1 MLWLHPE
8 IWGKG
13 GSHSNINSEHMKGSP
28 FQKLIFFDELSVT
41 PKYLQLAN
49 CIVKAM
55 EDGKLSVGDMLPS
68 INELSF
74 HYEICRDTAEK
85 GYKHLKSLGL
95 IGSVPGKGYFVSN
108 TDVESTSRVFLL
120 FNKLSPHKKII
131 YDSFVQTLGSH
142 VRVDFYIY
150 NNDLSLFRR
159 LLDSISVDY
168 NYFVIIPHFI
178 EGEEQAPK
186 IINQID
192 KEKLILLDKLL
203 PGVTGNFSAV
213 YESFKKDIQFALE
226 QAIDRLRNYQSLKLI
241 FPENSYYPVEII
253 EGFTAF
259 CKQYDFDHQIIHD
272 VQELKLNKGDV
283 YINLMDDDL
292 VELIEK
298 IMSAKLQLG
307 KEVGVI
313 SYNETPLKRIIQ
325 NGITTISTDFEAM
338 GRMAGEIV
346 RTSKKERKEVPFF
359 LNLRS
364 SL

>member
-1 MLWLHPE
+1 MRLILYA
-8 IWGKG
+8 
-13 GSHSNINSEHMKGSP
+13 MKGSP
-28 FQKLIFFDELSVT
+28 FQKLIYFDELSVT
-41 PKYLQLAN
+41 PKYLQLAH
-49 CIVKAM
+49 CFVKAM

-74 HYEICRDTAEK
+74 HYEICRDTVEK

-95 IGSVPGKGYFVSN
+95 IGSVPGKGYFVSSV
-108 TDVESTSRVFLL
+108 DVKSTSRVFLM

-131 YDSFVQTLGSH
+131 YDSFVQTLGSN
-142 VRVDFYIY
+142 VRIDFYVY

-159 LLDSISVDY
+159 LLDGIAVDY

-192 KEKLILLDKLL
+192 KDRLILLDKLL
-203 PGVTGNFSAV
+203 PGITGDFSAV
-213 YESFKKDIQFALE
+213 YESFRKDIQYALE
-226 QAIDRLRNYQSLKLI
+226 KALDHLRKYKALKLI

-259 CKQYDFDHQIIHD
+259 CKQNAFAHHIIHD
-272 VQELKLNKGDV
+272 VREIKLSKGDV

-292 VELIEK
+292 VFLIEK
-298 IMSAKLQLG
+298 ILGSKFKLGQDI
-307 KEVGVI
+307 GVI

-346 RTSKKERKEVPFF
+346 RTGKKDMIEVPFA